1 MEDTIHQLTA
11 GYALDALDPDERRAF
26 EAHLAGCAECQEE
39 LASFWQ
45 ATGSL
50 ARAAE
55 GPAPPPA
62 LRGRLLER
70 ARAEPPNVVPLRPRR
85 WAVPVATAAAA
96 VAAVIAIG
104 LGLWGLSV
112 SRDLDRTRDVARVL
126 SDPGARTIGLS
137 GEKGRLVV
145 GSGGDAVLVTSD
157 LPAAPDGRTYQIW
170 VIEDGKP
177 ASAGL
182 FDDESVV
189 ELDRTAPD
197 GSTVAVT
204 VEKSGGAEQPTSTPI
219 FSAQV

>member
-45 ATGSL
+45 VAGSL

-70 ARAEPPNVVPLRPRR
+70 ARAERPNVVPLRPRR

-104 LGLWGLSV
+104 LG
-112 SRDLDRTRDVARVL
+112 
-126 SDPGARTIGLS
+126 
-137 GEKGRLVV
+137 
-145 GSGGDAVLVTSD
+145 SGGCRSRATST
-157 LPAAPDGRTYQIW
+157 GRATSRGCSPTR
-170 VIEDGKP
+170 VRARS
-177 ASAGL
+177 ASA
-182 FDDESVV
+182 V
-189 ELDRTAPD
+189 RTD
-197 GSTVAVT
+197 GSSSAR
-204 VEKSGGAEQPTSTPI
+204 AATPC
-219 FSAQV
+219 S